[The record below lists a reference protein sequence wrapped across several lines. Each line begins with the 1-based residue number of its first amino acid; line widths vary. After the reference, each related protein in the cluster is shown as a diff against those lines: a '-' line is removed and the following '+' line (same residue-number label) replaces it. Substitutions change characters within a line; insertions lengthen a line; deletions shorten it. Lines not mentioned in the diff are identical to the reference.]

1 MRIAATLGVALV
13 LGVIGCGP
21 RRAEVR
27 TAPAQGSEVAVQV
40 TNSLASPVNV
50 YVVSAGTDTF
60 LRQVGAN
67 AAETIPVRGF
77 AAGSTVTLKA
87 VTIDGTRTYTRAN
100 VVLSGTSQFPLP

>member
-13 LGVIGCGP
+13 LGVMACGP

-27 TAPAQGSEVAVQV
+27 TAPVQGSDLAVQV
-40 TNSLASPVNV
+40 TNTLASAVNV
-50 YVVSAGTDTF
+50 YIASSGTDTF

-67 AAETIPVRGF
+67 STETIPVRGF

-87 VTIDGTRTYTRAN
+87 VTIDGTKTYTRAN